1 MDHYALRPSFLPSL
15 SGLHMRIFQFSTLL
29 NQHHPK
35 LSEHLTSLGVEPAYL
50 SQWFLS
56 CFAVTCPLPML
67 FRIYDVIFAEGAN
80 ETVMRVA
87 LALFRRNE
95 DRMLHSQEFEEVM
108 QLLLGRHLWD
118 VYGHNAD
125 ELVDDFTSLGHIITH
140 QRLAELE
147 KEFETKDSDAVGQSA
162 GFLPDVQAAASRFL
176 GRLWAPN
183 HNHTPSKGAGA
194 TLSPS
199 SAEKEGA
206 GQNGTA
212 ATPSSGGGVFG
223 KGSFLRRSPS
233 KQSISTLNESSN
245 GSEGSISTLASTAP
259 TDGEV
264 HDSSVRESHSTK
276 PESMRTVSVQAGSI
290 LEAKTPAV
298 REQQELHTQIEDLL
312 MALSEMQREHAQ
324 MAAML
329 QREREERGDD
339 QRVVRQLVQRLK
351 PQAKKEASKME
362 RRSMPPPKK
371 VALLTAEEKAAEQTK
386 IEDKR
391 RTLPAR
397 PGPEPEGGVA
407 LKSSEEKAEKDASTM
422 EEDQVSLLVD
432 QVETRLDASTR
443 FSASLE
449 TKAQLRANLSR
460 TREQLNRAEQQAKER
475 LDRAEFAESSMATYQ
490 AESESLRAET
500 EELRVR
506 VNEEFR
512 EKSKLELQV
521 QNMEIQIRME
531 AKERETREKRDR
543 VAKLQRA
550 ESSGEV
556 PTINTLGDGTNK
568 RQSIASAPGGG
579 LRELKLGGSRRDSSG
594 SVQSIRSMKGQ
605 RGPGSPTVADS
616 PVKVET
622 SPTEATGEAPAA
634 APAPAPAPAPE
645 PASQQPAPKPT
656 TAVNHIRQPSS
667 NLAVPGQGGFTPGH
681 LPRKSSL
688 ATRHVLATPAH
699 EPVPDEALLL
709 ELVNAKTAEAQA
721 RQELDELKKSLQLT
735 RRRMEDDSK
744 RADAERRRQEE
755 AIFELQ
761 ADMLNA
767 RAEAEASRAREE
779 AAKEL
784 ARMARREV
792 FDASPIQT
800 PGGELNTPAISL
812 PSTPGE
818 ENKQLGGG
826 SMSRGSSRS
835 STPAE
840 KGAKKEE
847 SGSSS
852 GGGGGGWFWSRR
864 TASTSTARAG

>member
-35 LSEHLTSLGVEPAYL
+35 LSEHLVSLGVEPAYL

-95 DRMLHSQEFEEVM
+95 ERMLHSQEFEEVM

-125 ELVDDFTSLGHIITH
+125 ELVDDFTGLGNIITH

-147 KEFETKDSDAVGQSA
+147 KEFESKDSEAVGQSA

-183 HNHTPSKGAGA
+183 HAHTPSKGAGA

-199 SAEKEGA
+199 SAEKDGA
-206 GQNGTA
+206 SPSATA
-212 ATPSSGGGVFG
+212 ASPGVAGGVFG
-223 KGSFLRRSPS
+223 RGSFLRRSPS

-259 TDGEV
+259 TDGEAR
-264 HDSSVRESHSTK
+264 DGSIRESHSTK
-276 PESMRTVSVQAGSI
+276 PESLRTVSVQAPS
-290 LEAKTPAV
+290 LHEAKTPAV

-351 PQAKKEASKME
+351 PQARNDEVKKE
-362 RRSMPPPKK
+362 RRSMPPPKRITLAAAADVGVETK
-371 VALLTAEEKAAEQTK
+371 V
-386 IEDKR
+386 EDKR
-391 RTLPAR
+391 RTMPAR
-397 PGPEPEGGVA
+397 PRLAPDGGVPV
-407 LKSSEEKAEKDASTM
+407 KPRKQTEEKPQAD
-422 EEDQVSLLVD
+422 EDNEVSMLVD
-432 QVETRLDASTR
+432 QVQHRLDASTR

-449 TKAQLRANLSR
+449 TKAQLRSTLSR
-460 TREQLNRAEQQAKER
+460 TREQLAAAEQQAKER
-475 LDRAEFAESSMATYQ
+475 LDRAESAESNMNTYQ
-490 AESESLRAET
+490 AESESLRAEV
-500 EELRVR
+500 EELRIR
-506 VNEEFR
+506 VNDEFR
-512 EKSKLELQV
+512 EKTKLELQV
-521 QNMEIQIRME
+521 QNLEIQMRME
-531 AKERETREKRDR
+531 AKSLENKEKRER

-550 ESSGEV
+550 ESSGEI
-556 PTINTLGDGTNK
+556 PTINTLNEGGPSR

-579 LRELKLGGSRRDSSG
+579 LRELRLGSGRRDSAG
-594 SVQSIRSMKGQ
+594 SVQSIRSMRGQ
-605 RGPGSPTVADS
+605 RPTSPTVT
-616 PVKVET
+616 ET
-622 SPTEATGEAPAA
+622 PSTAENSPTEPTPAPSAPAPAA
-634 APAPAPAPAPE
+634 APTLEFAPLPPP
-645 PASQQPAPKPT
+645 QPKQAQHDRKLSSSLN
-656 TAVNHIRQPSS
+656 VPS
-667 NLAVPGQGGFTPGH
+667 AFTPGH

-688 ATRHVLATPAH
+688 ATRDVLATPKH

-721 RQELDELKKSLQLT
+721 RQELDELKRNIQIQ
-735 RRRMEDDSK
+735 RRRMDEEK
-744 RADAERRRQEE
+744 ARVDAEKRRLDEQMY
-755 AIFELQ
+755 ELQ
-761 ADMLNA
+761 AEALNA

-779 AAKEL
+779 AAREL
-784 ARMARREV
+784 ARVARREV
-792 FDASPIQT
+792 FDASPLPTPAYDGSMT
-800 PGGELNTPAISL
+800 PGISL
-812 PSTPGE
+812 PSTPG
-818 ENKQLGGG
+818 GGEVG
-826 SMSRGSSRS
+826 SRGSSRS
-835 STPAE
+835 STPGE
-840 KGAKKEE
+840 KKTQE

-852 GGGGGGWFWSRR
+852 GGGGGWFWSRR
-864 TASTSTARAG
+864 TASTTKAGV